1 MGGLYGLSSFFLGA
15 SSVFIT
21 GGQGLLFTTL
31 KASLDFSSLA
41 RLPVVRIACV
51 WLTSI
56 TIRNV
61 GSVVATFFGYGGRMG
76 IGIRPRGKEEV
87 VNGR

>member
-1 MGGLYGLSSFFLGA
+1 
-15 SSVFIT
+15 
-21 GGQGLLFTTL
+21 
-31 KASLDFSSLA
+31 LDFSSLA

-76 IGIRPRGKEEV
+76 IGIRPGGKRRSGQWQV
-87 VNGR
+87 TPHPQQLPPILATSTFIVSHRR